1 MEKSQTLTR
10 RLQAKSEMSRLETGK
25 DANIMISHPDLV
37 IKMLLENKKRSF
49 FPYFRCAHGL
59 MCKNGP
65 YTPVWYGQSSLKRL
79 TSGIHNS
86 DHN

>member
-37 IKMLLENKKRSF
+37 IKCF
-49 FPYFRCAHGL
+49 
-59 MCKNGP
+59 
-65 YTPVWYGQSSLKRL
+65 
-79 TSGIHNS
+79 
-86 DHN
+86 